1 VEKRLTLNWWNK
13 HLRLLANDD
22 GTYEWVEPT
31 DFRVS
36 EVRLLHNVATVGDAH
51 SDRQRAKDN
60 LVIRGDALHALT
72 SLLRIPEFAAEYE
85 GKVRLIYIDPP
96 FNTGQTFAQYDDGL
110 EHSVWLSMLRD
121 RLQQIKKLLAPN
133 GSVWVHLDDVEA
145 HRARVVLDEVFG
157 AELFVANIVW
167 EKTRGAR
174 NDTSISSSHDHIL
187 IYAKEKKTW
196 AAKRNLLPRSKAAQA
211 RYQNPDNDP
220 RGPWRQGHTGTA
232 KSSSEGTTFPI
243 TLPSGRV
250 VRPPK
255 GSGWRFSRATFD
267 QALAE
272 GRVYFGAKGDS
283 MPVIKSYLT
292 EVADGVVPRTWW
304 PAQEVGSN
312 QEAKRDHLRR
322 MFPDLEPFATPKPE
336 RLMERIIHIATDP
349 GDIVVDCFGGSGTTA
364 AVAHK
369 MGRRWVTVEW
379 EAATVADFLVP
390 RLTKVVNDEDPGGI
404 TSVET
409 EAPARDDLP
418 EGFETDDAKAGVRAL
433 KVLVDEEHELAEGV
447 DPAALQ
453 AAMKVLRAA
462 GKTTKTTE
470 TRWEGGGGFRVLD
483 VAPSVYEVDEGTV
496 LLADALSAG
505 ALAESVAAQLGFTYE
520 PNGVFIGT
528 KGRMRLA
535 VIDGLVGEDV
545 VRFLAE
551 RLEEKE
557 RVTVVATAV
566 EPGAED
572 VLRKLRPGSRVRKV
586 PRDLARLSSRR
597 SEVVQLVLDGVGEA

>member
-1 VEKRLTLNWWNK
+1 
-13 HLRLLANDD
+13 
-22 GTYEWVEPT
+22 
-31 DFRVS
+31 
-36 EVRLLHNVATVGDAH
+36 
-51 SDRQRAKDN
+51 
-60 LVIRGDALHALT
+60 
-72 SLLRIPEFAAEYE
+72 
-85 GKVRLIYIDPP
+85 
-96 FNTGQTFAQYDDGL
+96 
-110 EHSVWLSMLRD
+110 
-121 RLQQIKKLLAPN
+121 
-133 GSVWVHLDDVEA
+133 
-145 HRARVVLDEVFG
+145 
-157 AELFVANIVW
+157 
-167 EKTRGAR
+167 
-174 NDTSISSSHDHIL
+174 
-187 IYAKEKKTW
+187 
-196 AAKRNLLPRSKAAQA
+196 
-211 RYQNPDNDP
+211 
-220 RGPWRQGHTGTA
+220 
-232 KSSSEGTTFPI
+232 
-243 TLPSGRV
+243 
-250 VRPPK
+250 
-255 GSGWRFSRATFD
+255 
-267 QALAE
+267 
-272 GRVYFGAKGDS
+272 

-505 ALAESVAAQLGFTYE
+505 ELAESVAAQLGFTYE